1 VGELRLPP
9 YFVWKITD
17 PGTYR
22 EVKSMENSVEI
33 SLIDITTTAYF
44 ISEAMTL
51 EEHKEA
57 GSDGV

>member
-1 VGELRLPP
+1 
-9 YFVWKITD
+9 VWKITD